1 LSILTKVF
9 IVLQTVF
16 ALVLAPLVIVF
27 VGQQDNYKKDVEKAN
42 LAKVAAQV
50 QVTKAGKDISAL
62 TESFNKLAADNNN
75 QTASLKREVDDRDA
89 KISGLERE
97 KDSFALKASEADIA
111 LKQTISSVDALKSL
125 LTSRDKEVSEIRPRL
140 VDLTQKAEDVNR
152 KNGELLIEV
161 EQAKKAIR
169 TLQEALVASQQRGPA
184 TGINQAGQQVT
195 QAAAPTIVAPNVV
208 NGRVN
213 QVQEL
218 NGKVYLTMS
227 LGGRDGVQNGTKFVI
242 SRGSNF
248 VADAVVERVAPDQSV
263 AVVTLS
269 QAAIQVNDVVSSN
282 GL

>member
-1 LSILTKVF
+1 MSILTKVF

>member
-27 VGQQDNYKKDVEKAN
+27 VGQQDNYKKDLSSAN

-111 LKQTISSVDALKSL
+111 LKQTISSVDALKTL

-169 TLQEALVASQQRGPA
+169 TLQEALVSAQQRGPA

-195 QAAAPTIVAPNVV
+195 QAAAPTIAAPNVV

-213 QVQEL
+213 QVQEI

-227 LGGRDGVQNGTKFVI
+227 LGGRDGVQSGTKFVI

-282 GL
+282 GM

>member
-111 LKQTISSVDALKSL
+111 LKQTISRVDALNSL

-161 EQAKKAIR
+161 EQAKKVIR

-248 VADAVVERVAPDQSV
+248 VADALVERVAPDQSV